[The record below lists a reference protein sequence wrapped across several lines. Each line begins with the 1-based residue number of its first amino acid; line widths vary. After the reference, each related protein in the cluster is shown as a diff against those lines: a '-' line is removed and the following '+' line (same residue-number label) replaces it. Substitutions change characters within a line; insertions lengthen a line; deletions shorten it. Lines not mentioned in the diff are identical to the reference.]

1 MYSSKRQTN
10 RNTGAV
16 ARWDGQIGAIRIGPR
31 PLPLLL
37 FRATDV
43 IPADL
48 TLLRVG
54 VPVAFE
60 RTGNDRV
67 MGVEVLPRKE

>member
-1 MYSSKRQTN
+1 
-10 RNTGAV
+10 
-16 ARWDGQIGAIRIGPR
+16 
-31 PLPLLL
+31 LPLLL